1 MMTIAALMTGL
12 FPYDPKIDT
21 PLEHRHLI
29 LAYCAIW
36 VVQLGYLGYIGLK
49 RGAASK
55 AIPD

>member
-1 MMTIAALMTGL
+1 MTALATVMMGL
-12 FPYDPKIDT
+12 FPYDLKIDT

-49 RGAASK
+49 RRAASK
-55 AIPD
+55 TIPD